1 MNKLANNDILDLE
14 EKFQDAVGEF
24 IKEGREFFEILSK
37 AVHLLSTDEFKPLNE
52 SESYTEDNLYDF
64 VNELWNRYY
73 E

>member
-1 MNKLANNDILDLE
+1 MNKLTNDILDMEMAFQHEVE
-14 EKFQDAVGEF
+14 EFVKQ
-24 IKEGREFFEILSK
+24 GRDFFEILSK
-37 AVHLLSTDEFKPLNE
+37 AVHLLSTDEFKPLND